1 MKLRYKYFLFFFILL
16 SVFVK
21 AQTVEN
27 KIYNLFLQK
36 QYEKVID
43 AIEEAENLNTDLF
56 YYAGL
61 SAQMIEDASLAAF
74 YFKKSIE
81 FDSANTAAK
90 TGLAQSLF
98 QNEEFVSA
106 GEMYAHLL
114 ETDMLNAFLWGCLG
128 DCYVKLGVMP
138 LAYSCYQNSFYL
150 NPKNSANTIKLVSAL
165 IASKPKKCMEEA
177 HSNCGNYLEEALF
190 YCDSSLSY
198 NENHKPLLRRK
209 ATLYFINH
217 EYLKAAPILDSLL
230 SKNDS
235 SFLVVKYAGICYALQ
250 KNYEAAI
257 HLLRKAHKQT
267 PADKEVMLHFASSL
281 SYKPEHFD
289 EAVEVIEKIRKAAEP
304 DSAVIYQ
311 TNTLL
316 AQSYLSIKDT
326 VNAILQ
332 YYYSMNK
339 ENREDRLLRM
349 TSLANN
355 VREETHHTLLWYVHC
370 FFLQNFKPEYERN
383 RNFNRQLSFSIFL
396 LQEYI
401 KYMHQSGQSKV
412 NWQTFDK
419 KSKTITM
426 KDLQKLISN
435 FVVL

>member
-1 MKLRYKYFLFFFILL
+1 MKLKCKYLLFFFVLF
-16 SVFVK
+16 SVLAK
-21 AQTVEN
+21 AQTVET
-27 KIYNLFLQK
+27 KIYSLFLQK

-43 AIEEAENLNTDLF
+43 AIEEVEILNADIF

-61 SAQMIEDASLAAF
+61 SAQMLEDASLAAF

-81 FDSANTAAK
+81 LDSGNTAAK

-114 ETDMLNAFLWGCLG
+114 ETDTLNAFLWGCLG
-128 DCYVKLGVMP
+128 DCYVKLGLMP

-150 NPKNSANTIKLVSAL
+150 NPKNSTNTLKLISAL
-165 IASKPKKCMEEA
+165 VVLKSDNYIAES
-177 HSNCGNYLEEALF
+177 LF

-235 SFLVVKYAGICYALQ
+235 SFLVIKYAGICHALQ
-250 KNYEAAI
+250 KNYDAAI
-257 HLLRKAHKQT
+257 HLLQKAHKQT
-267 PADKEVMLHFASSL
+267 PTDKEVMLHFASSL

-289 EAVEVIEKIRKAAEP
+289 EAVEIIAKIRKVAEP
-304 DSAVIYQ
+304 DSVAIYQ
-311 TNTLL
+311 THTFL
-316 AQSYLSIKDT
+316 AQSYLSTKDT
-326 VNAILQ
+326 ANAILQ
-332 YYYSMNK
+332 YYYSINE

-349 TSLANN
+349 ASLANN
-355 VREETHHTLLWYVHC
+355 VREETTHTLLWYVHYY
-370 FFLQNFKPEYERN
+370 FLQNFKPEYERN
-383 RNFNRQLSFSIFL
+383 WNFNRQLSFSIFL

-412 NWQTFDK
+412 SWQTFDK
-419 KSKTITM
+419 KSKTVTM
-426 KDLQKLISN
+426 KELQKLLSN
-435 FVVL
+435 FLVL

>member
-1 MKLRYKYFLFFFILL
+1 MRLKCKYLLVFFVFI
-16 SVFVK
+16 SVFAK
-21 AQTVEN
+21 AQIIEN

-43 AIEEAENLNTDLF
+43 AIEETENLNADAF

-61 SAQMIEDASLAAF
+61 SAQMIEDALLAAF

-81 FDSANTAAK
+81 LDSTNRAAK
-90 TGLAQSLF
+90 TGLAQALF
-98 QNEEFVSA
+98 QNEEFASA
-106 GEMYAHLL
+106 GEIYAHLL
-114 ETDMLNAFLWGCLG
+114 ETDTLNAFLWGCLG
-128 DCYVKLGVMP
+128 DCYVKLGLLP

-150 NPKNSANTIKLVSAL
+150 NPKNSANTLKLISAL
-165 IASKPKKCMEEA
+165 GALKSD
-177 HSNCGNYLEEALF
+177 NYITESLF

-235 SFLVVKYAGICYALQ
+235 SFLVIKYAGICHALQ
-250 KNYEAAI
+250 KNYDAAI
-257 HLLRKAHKQT
+257 HLLRIAHKQT

-304 DSAVIYQ
+304 DSIVIYQ

-326 VNAILQ
+326 VNAVLQ
-332 YYYSMNK
+332 YYYSMNT

-355 VREETHHTLLWYVHC
+355 VREETTHTLLWHVHYY
-370 FFLQNFKPEYERN
+370 FLQNFKPEYERN
-383 RNFNRQLSFSIFL
+383 WNFNRQLSFSIFL
-396 LQEYI
+396 LQEYL

-412 NWQTFDK
+412 SWQTFDE

-426 KDLQKLISN
+426 KDLQKLLSG

>member
-1 MKLRYKYFLFFFILL
+1 MKLICTYLLFFFILF
-16 SVFVK
+16 SVFAK
-21 AQTVEN
+21 AQTVET

-43 AIEEAENLNTDLF
+43 AIGEDEILTADAF

-61 SAQMIEDASLAAF
+61 SAQMIEDVSLAAF

-81 FDSANTAAK
+81 LDSTNTAAK

-98 QNEEFVSA
+98 QNEEFASA
-106 GEMYAHLL
+106 GEIYAHLL
-114 ETDMLNAFLWGCLG
+114 EADTLNAFLWSCLG
-128 DCYVKLGVMP
+128 DCYVKLGLIP

-150 NPKNSANTIKLVSAL
+150 NPKNSTNTLKLISAL
-165 IASKPKKCMEEA
+165 GTLKSDNYIAES
-177 HSNCGNYLEEALF
+177 LF

-230 SKNDS
+230 SKTDS
-235 SFLVVKYAGICYALQ
+235 SFLVVKYAGICHALQ
-250 KNYEAAI
+250 KNHDAAI
-257 HLLRKAHKQT
+257 HLLRIVHKQT
-267 PADKEVMLHFASSL
+267 PADKEVMMHLASSL
-281 SYKPEHFD
+281 SYKSEYFD
-289 EAVEVIEKIRKAAEP
+289 EAVEIIAKIRKAAEP
-304 DSAVIYQ
+304 DSVAIYQ
-311 TNTLL
+311 TNTLF

-326 VNAILQ
+326 VNAICQ

-355 VREETHHTLLWYVHC
+355 VRDGTRNTLLWYVHYH
-370 FFLQNFKPEYERN
+370 FLQNFKPEYERN
-383 RNFNRQLSFSIFL
+383 WNFNRQLSFSIFL

-401 KYMHQSGQSKV
+401 KYMHQSGQNKV

-419 KSKTITM
+419 KSKTVTI

-435 FVVL
+435 FEVH